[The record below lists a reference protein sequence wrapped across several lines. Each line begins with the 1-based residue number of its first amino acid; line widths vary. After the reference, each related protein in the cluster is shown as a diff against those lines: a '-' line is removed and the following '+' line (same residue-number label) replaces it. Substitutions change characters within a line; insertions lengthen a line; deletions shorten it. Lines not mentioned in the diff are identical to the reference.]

1 MAWQNLVSTTSL
13 AICLQLLETLG
24 DLGCLP
30 FFSYLRLLLD
40 LVIIWLNTVSSK
52 LPDATGATSILGR
65 PIMVPILLPAICGLE
80 SFHLRWPLD
89 DLYLG
94 VWKQL
99 LVVETLVYYL
109 VLTFITVIEN
119 VTVIY
124 LIVVRLFGFVTV
136 NLVALVDLGNI
147 AWVDVTIFL
156 LVN

>member
-80 SFHLRWPLD
+80 GLHLRWPLD